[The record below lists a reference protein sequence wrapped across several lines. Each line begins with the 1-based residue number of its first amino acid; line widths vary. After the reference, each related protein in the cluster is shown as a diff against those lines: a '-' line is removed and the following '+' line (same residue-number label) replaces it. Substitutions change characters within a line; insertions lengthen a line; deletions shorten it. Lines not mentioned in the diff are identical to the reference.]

1 MAKDD
6 YDVVVFRILVYLYS
20 VFKGKQNFRQNVFL
34 KEVSRIDEEYLKR
47 VLAMMSDEG
56 LIEELHFC
64 RAWGNVRI
72 LVNDLADMSITSDG
86 IHYLLENNRM
96 RKIKEFL
103 LNQSG
108 TMAGLIEMVIGG

>member
-1 MAKDD
+1 MTGVQTCALPI
-6 YDVVVFRILVYLYS
+6 F
-20 VFKGKQNFRQNVFL
+20 
-34 KEVSRIDEEYLKR
+34 
-47 VLAMMSDEG
+47 
-56 LIEELHFC
+56 HFC

-103 LNQSG
+103 LNQSR

>member
-6 YDVVVFRILVYLYS
+6 YDVVVFRIVVYLYS

-34 KEVSRIDEEYLKR
+34 KEVSRIDE
-47 VLAMMSDEG
+47 G
-56 LIEELHFC
+56 LIEGLHFC

-72 LVNDLADMSITSDG
+72 LVNDLADISITSDG
-86 IHYLLENNRM
+86 IDYLLENNRM

-108 TMAGLIEMVIGG
+108 TMAGLIEMVFGG